1 MEILDVNDLR
11 TLKGGKLIFKVSL
24 QVILS
29 LKGEESASLL
39 TVDDLQW
46 HIMVFKVNRSL
57 MANKF
62 TTKILS

>member
-62 TTKILS
+62 TTKMLS